1 MATRCHI
8 GLEGTDG
15 SVRYIYCHWDGYPS
29 GTGKILQEDWNTYT
43 KVYNMINKGN
53 MSYLG
58 RNLGDT
64 EFYCKE
70 GDPNEEDEGAK
81 YCKDV
86 NAYSATAPDYFIEY
100 VYLFKKTE
108 TGYSWF
114 LWEPDK
120 KTWEPLQ
127 QVLDRVLK
135 KE

>member
-8 GLEGTDG
+8 GLEDTDG

-29 GTGKILQEDWNTYT
+29 GTGKLLQEYWNTYT
-43 KVYNMINKGN
+43 KVYNMLNKGN

-58 RNLGDT
+58 ESMLTTD
-64 EFYCKE
+64 FYCKE
-70 GDPNEEDEGAK
+70 GDPNEEDEGFK

-86 NAYSATAPDYFIEY
+86 NAYSTTAIDCLIDY
-100 VYLFKKTE
+100 VYLFMQTAE
-108 TGYSWF
+108 GWEWF

-120 KTWEPLQ
+120 KIWEPLQ

-135 KE
+135 KD

>member
-1 MATRCHI
+1 MATRCYI

-15 SVRYIYCHWDGYPS
+15 TVRYVYCHWDGYPS
-29 GTGKILQEDWNTYT
+29 ETGRILQEDWQSYT
-43 KVYNMINKGN
+43 LVSNMINKGN

-64 EFYCKE
+64 EFYCKG
-70 GDPNEEDEGAK
+70 GDPNEEDEGAE

-86 NAYSATAPDYFIEY
+86 NAYSATAPDYLIEY
-100 VYLFKKTE
+100 IYLFKDIG
-108 TGYSWF
+108 TGYRWF

-120 KTWEPLQ
+120 KIWEPLQ

-135 KE
+135 EE

>member
-1 MATRCHI
+1 MATRCYI
-8 GLEGTDG
+8 GLEGPDG
-15 SVRYIYCHWDGYPS
+15 TVRYVYCHWDGYPS
-29 GTGKILQEDWNTYT
+29 ETGRILQEDWQSYT
-43 KVYNMINKGN
+43 LVSNMINKGN

-86 NAYSATAPDYFIEY
+86 NAYSATAPDYLIEY
-100 VYLFKKTE
+100 IYLFKDIG

-127 QVLDRVLK
+127 KVLDRVLK
-135 KE
+135 EE

>member
-1 MATRCHI
+1 MATRCYI
-8 GLEGTDG
+8 GLEGLDG
-15 SVRYIYCHWDGYPS
+15 TVRYVYCHWDGYPS
-29 GTGKILQEDWNTYT
+29 CTGKILQEDWNSYT
-43 KVYNMINKGN
+43 LVSNMINKGN

-86 NAYSATAPDYFIEY
+86 NAYSATAPDYLIEY
-100 VYLFKKTE
+100 IYLFKDIV

-135 KE
+135 EE